1 MTTIIADGALLAV
14 LRQASGLTEIRDAHG
29 NVVGFFAPVSVER
42 THLYAQAGAS
52 ISPAKVKRRKE
63 EKGKTHT
70 QPFQGDRFFF
80 PRVANSRAVD
90 TCGMSLQ

>member
-1 MTTIIADGALLAV
+1 MTTIIAAGVLLAA

-29 NVVGFFAPVSVER
+29 NVVGFFAPVSVKR

-52 ISPAKVKRRKE
+52 ISPAEVKQHKE

-70 QPFQGDRFFF
+70 TQEVLQNLG
-80 PRVANSRAVD
+80 
-90 TCGMSLQ
+90 SLERS